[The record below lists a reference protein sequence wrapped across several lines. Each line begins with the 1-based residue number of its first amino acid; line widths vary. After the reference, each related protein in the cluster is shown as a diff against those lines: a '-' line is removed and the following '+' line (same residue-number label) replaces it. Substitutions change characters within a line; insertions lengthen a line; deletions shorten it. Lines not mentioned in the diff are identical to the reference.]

1 MMNERIKIPRTLN
14 PNTQKPSSYRACFF
28 GYEAIPTPDTNGW
41 YDDDG
46 ELNAELITSI
56 EFGSHKSEAPVLWEQ
71 YNQIKTT
78 LKETIVHLSMGDL
91 LKAQTTIYKEHT
103 EFNSSIESK
112 YVFFKASAYNLLQA
126 IEREILSRR
135 S

>member
-1 MMNERIKIPRTLN
+1 
-14 PNTQKPSSYRACFF
+14 
-28 GYEAIPTPDTNGW
+28 
-41 YDDDG
+41 
-46 ELNAELITSI
+46 
-56 EFGSHKSEAPVLWEQ
+56 